1 MAPRGRCRWALL
13 LAWLPAGCLS
23 LLVTVQ
29 DAERYTTLFAT
40 VILKCDYSTSAQLQ
54 DVVVTWR
61 FKSFCKDPIF
71 DYYSASYQAGLN
83 LHQDPSTDCNDS
95 QRKVRIVIQKY
106 GQKEPMLGVDYQQR
120 KITIQNRADL
130 VISEVMWW
138 DHGVYYCTVEAPGDT
153 SGDMDKEVKLI
164 VLRKCLCFSAWVVD
178 TSYSLPPH
186 PKMSPAEERCSVICC
201 AQVHQHPLSLSVF
214 PTDWLTVILIVLGG
228 LLLFLLIGVCWCQCC
243 PQYCCCHIPCV
254 CCPTRCCCNE
264 EALERYRIMK
274 QAQALAPWISPN
286 MFYRGGDRNSQLSSY
301 QLNPLLQRDVSL
313 QNSLPLVQP
322 QAQLSA
328 NKGVLDYLESEIQ
341 NLNMSQLQP
350 PSHQRQA
357 VQPSLLS
364 SLSSEIMPPLTDHI
378 SIHGSS
384 NSSRPQRAARTLRT
398 WDYAEEDKRENRRWP
413 LPSSGGS
420 HSSYSRE
427 PWDRQQ
433 EDHPQRQRDGYS
445 GRPLHS
451 RRDASPPRQ
460 ADRGRGSSSSCSFY
474 PEEAK
479 ERSSHHR
486 GGRQEP
492 AGRRDYQHNTSRSNS
507 SGQRRHSYSPPSRRG
522 SWSSSEEQVHLPVTN
537 RRRRSRSREWPEDKP
552 PSYRSLEIIPGQDKK
567 HKGRAGPRSDRGSS
581 HSGRSIVI

>member
-1 MAPRGRCRWALL
+1 MTLRGSCRGALL
-13 LAWLPAGCLS
+13 LAWLPAGCFS

-29 DAERYTTLFAT
+29 DVERYTTLFAT
-40 VILKCDYSTSAQLQ
+40 VVLKCDYSTSAQLQ

-71 DYYSASYQAGLN
+71 DYYSYSYQAGLA
-83 LHQDPSTDCNDS
+83 LGQDPSVDCNDS
-95 QRKVRIVIQKY
+95 QRQVRIVIQKY
-106 GQKEPMLGVDYQQR
+106 GLKDPVLGVDYQQR

-153 SGDMDKEVKLI
+153 SGDADKEVKLI
-164 VLRKCLCFSAWVVD
+164 VL
-178 TSYSLPPH
+178 H
-186 PKMSPAEERCSVICC
+186 
-201 AQVHQHPLSLSVF
+201 
-214 PTDWLTVILIVLGG
+214 WLTVLLIVLGG
-228 LLLFLLIGVCWCQCC
+228 LLLLLLIGVCWCQCC

-264 EALERYRIMK
+264 EALKRYRFMK
-274 QAQALAPWISPN
+274 QARALAPWMSPN
-286 MFYRGGDRNSQLSSY
+286 VLYGGDDRNPQLSSY

-322 QAQLSA
+322 QAQLVP

-341 NLNMSQLQP
+341 NLNMSQLRP
-350 PSHQRQA
+350 PSHQQQA

-364 SLSSEIMPPLTDHI
+364 SLGSDIMPAPLADHVS

-384 NSSRPQRAARTLRT
+384 NSSRPQRATRTPRPG
-398 WDYAEEDKRENRRWP
+398 DSAAEDRRENRRWP
-413 LPSSGGS
+413 VPSSGDS
-420 HSSYSRE
+420 HSSYSQE
-427 PWDRQQ
+427 PWDRQR
-433 EDHPQRQRDGYS
+433 EDYPQRQRTGGYN
-445 GRPLHS
+445 GRPQHY
-451 RRDASPPRQ
+451 RRDVSPPRQ
-460 ADRGRGSSSSCSFY
+460 DERGKSSSSSSSFY

-486 GGRQEP
+486 GWREDP
-492 AGRRDYQHNTSRSNS
+492 AGRRDYQHYAGRSNN

-522 SWSSSEEQVHLPVTN
+522 SWSSSEEQVRVPATN
-537 RRRRSRSREWPEDKP
+537 RRRRHRSREWPEDKP
-552 PSYRSLEIIPGQDKK
+552 PSYRSLDIIPGQDKKDKDDKKDKK

>member
-1 MAPRGRCRWALL
+1 MSPRGRCRWALL
-13 LAWLPAGCLS
+13 LACLPAGCLS

-83 LHQDPSTDCNDS
+83 LNQDPSTDCNDS

-106 GQKEPMLGVDYQQR
+106 GQKEPVLGVDYQQR

-164 VLRKCLCFSAWVVD
+164 VL
-178 TSYSLPPH
+178 H
-186 PKMSPAEERCSVICC
+186 
-201 AQVHQHPLSLSVF
+201 
-214 PTDWLTVILIVLGG
+214 WLTVILIVLGG
-228 LLLFLLIGVCWCQCC
+228 LLLLLLIGVCWCQCC

-274 QAQALAPWISPN
+274 QAQALAPWISSN
-286 MFYRGGDRNSQLSSY
+286 MVYRGGDRNSQLSSY

-364 SLSSEIMPPLTDHI
+364 SLGSEIMPPLTDHI

-384 NSSRPQRAARTLRT
+384 NSSRPQRAARTPRT
-398 WDYAEEDKRENRRWP
+398 WDYAAEDKRENRRRP
-413 LPSSGGS
+413 LPSSGDS

-433 EDHPQRQRDGYS
+433 EDHPQRQRTDGYN

-451 RRDASPPRQ
+451 RRDVSPSRQ

-474 PEEAK
+474 LEEAK
-479 ERSSHHR
+479 QRSSHHR
-486 GGRQEP
+486 GGKQEP
-492 AGRRDYQHNTSRSNS
+492 AGRRDYQHHTSRSNS
-507 SGQRRHSYSPPSRRG
+507 SGQQRHSYSPSSCQG

-537 RRRRSRSREWPEDKP
+537 HRRQSRSQEWPEDKP
-552 PSYRSLEIIPGQDKK
+552 PSYRSLEVVPGQDKK
-567 HKGRAGPRSDRGSS
+567 HKGSAGPRSDRGSS

>member
-1 MAPRGRCRWALL
+1 YQRQLVITSLL
-13 LAWLPAGCLS
+13 LTTSAAYCCLS

-71 DYYSASYQAGLN
+71 DYYSASYQAGLSLN
-83 LHQDPSTDCNDS
+83 QDPSTDCNDS

-106 GQKEPMLGVDYQQR
+106 GQKEPVLGIDYQQR

-164 VLRKCLCFSAWVVD
+164 VL
-178 TSYSLPPH
+178 H
-186 PKMSPAEERCSVICC
+186 
-201 AQVHQHPLSLSVF
+201 
-214 PTDWLTVILIVLGG
+214 WLTVILIVLGG
-228 LLLFLLIGVCWCQCC
+228 LLLLLLIGVCWCQCC

-350 PSHQRQA
+350 PSHQQQA

-364 SLSSEIMPPLTDHI
+364 SLGSEIMPPLTDHI

-384 NSSRPQRAARTLRT
+384 NSSRPQRAARTPRT
-398 WDYAEEDKRENRRWP
+398 WDYAAEDKRENRRWP
-413 LPSSGGS
+413 LPSSGDS

-433 EDHPQRQRDGYS
+433 EDHPQRQRTDGYN

-451 RRDASPPRQ
+451 RRDVSPPRQ

-474 PEEAK
+474 LEEAK
-479 ERSSHHR
+479 ERSGHHH

-492 AGRRDYQHNTSRSNS
+492 PGRRDYQHHTSRSNS
-507 SGQRRHSYSPPSRRG
+507 SGQRRHSYSPPSRQG
-522 SWSSSEEQVHLPVTN
+522 SWSSSEEQAHVPVTN
-537 RRRRSRSREWPEDKP
+537 RRRRSRSRERPEDKP
-552 PSYRSLEIIPGQDKK
+552 PSYRSLEIVPGQDKK
-567 HKGRAGPRSDRGSS
+567 HKGSAGPRSVSQLPF
-581 HSGRSIVI
+581 HFLV

>member
-1 MAPRGRCRWALL
+1 TTFFSGCSCWVC
-13 LAWLPAGCLS
+13 CLS

-71 DYYSASYQAGLN
+71 DYYSPSYQAGLN

-106 GQKEPMLGVDYQQR
+106 GQKEPVLGVDYQQR

-164 VLRKCLCFSAWVVD
+164 VL
-178 TSYSLPPH
+178 H
-186 PKMSPAEERCSVICC
+186 
-201 AQVHQHPLSLSVF
+201 
-214 PTDWLTVILIVLGG
+214 WLTVILIVLGG
-228 LLLFLLIGVCWCQCC
+228 LLLLLLIGVCWCQCC

-286 MFYRGGDRNSQLSSY
+286 MFFRGGDRNSQLSSY
-301 QLNPLLQRDVSL
+301 QLNPLLQQDVSL

-322 QAQLSA
+322 QAQFSA

-350 PSHQRQA
+350 PSHQQQA
-357 VQPSLLS
+357 VHPSLLS
-364 SLSSEIMPPLTDHI
+364 SLGSEIMPPITDHI

-384 NSSRPQRAARTLRT
+384 NSSRPQRAARTPRT
-398 WDYAEEDKRENRRWP
+398 WDYAAEDKRENRRWP
-413 LPSSGGS
+413 LPSSGDS

-433 EDHPQRQRDGYS
+433 EDHPQRQRIDGYN

-451 RRDASPPRQ
+451 RRDASPPSQ
-460 ADRGRGSSSSCSFY
+460 ADRGRGSSSNCSFY

-479 ERSSHHR
+479 ERSGHHR

-492 AGRRDYQHNTSRSNS
+492 AGRRDYQHHTSRSNS
-507 SGQRRHSYSPPSRRG
+507 SGQRRHSYSPPSRKG

-567 HKGRAGPRSDRGSS
+567 HKGSARPRSVSQLPF
-581 HSGRSIVI
+581 HFLI

>member
-1 MAPRGRCRWALL
+1 
-13 LAWLPAGCLS
+13 AGCLS

-29 DAERYTTLFAT
+29 DPERYTTLFAT

-71 DYYSASYQAGLN
+71 DYYSVSYQAGLA
-83 LHQDPSTDCNDS
+83 LGQDPSDDCNDR
-95 QRKVRIVIQKY
+95 QRTVRIVIQKY
-106 GQKEPMLGVDYQQR
+106 GQKEPVLGADYQQR

-153 SGDMDKEVKLI
+153 SGDADKEVKLI
-164 VLRKCLCFSAWVVD
+164 VL
-178 TSYSLPPH
+178 H
-186 PKMSPAEERCSVICC
+186 
-201 AQVHQHPLSLSVF
+201 
-214 PTDWLTVILIVLGG
+214 WLTVLLIVLGG

-243 PQYCCCHIPCV
+243 PQYCCCHVRCV
-254 CCPTRCCCNE
+254 CCPTQCCCNE
-264 EALERYRIMK
+264 EVLERHRFIK
-274 QAQALAPWISPN
+274 QAQALAPWMSHN
-286 MFYRGGDRNSQLSSY
+286 MFYRGSDRNSQLSSY
-301 QLNPLLQRDVSL
+301 QLNPLLQQDVSL

-322 QAQLSA
+322 QSQLSP

-341 NLNMSQLQP
+341 NMNVTHLRP

-364 SLSSEIMPPLTDHI
+364 SLGSEIMPLPQTGHA
-378 SIHGSS
+378 SPIHGNS
-384 NSSRPQRAARTLRT
+384 NSSQPQRAARTSRP
-398 WDYAEEDKRENRRWP
+398 WDSAAEDRQENRRWP
-413 LPSSGGS
+413 LPSSGDS
-420 HSSYSRE
+420 HSSYSRDH
-427 PWDRQQ
+427 WDRQR
-433 EDHPQRQRDGYS
+433 EDHPQRQRTGGYHE
-445 GRPLHS
+445 RPQHS
-451 RRDASPPRQ
+451 RREESPPRQ
-460 ADRGRGSSSSCSFY
+460 AERGKSSSSSSFY

-479 ERSSHHR
+479 ERSGHHH
-486 GGRQEP
+486 GWKQEP
-492 AGRRDYQHNTSRSNS
+492 AERREYQHHTRRSNN

-522 SWSSSEEQVHLPVTN
+522 SWSSSEEQVHLPATN
-537 RRRRSRSREWPEDKP
+537 RRRRHRSREWPEDKP

>member
-1 MAPRGRCRWALL
+1 MAPRGLRRWALL

-29 DAERYTTLFAT
+29 DVERYTTLFAT
-40 VILKCDYSTSAQLQ
+40 VVLKCDYSTSAQLQ

-71 DYYSASYQAGLN
+71 DYYLTSYQAALALG
-83 LHQDPSTDCNDS
+83 QDPSNDCSDS
-95 QRKVRIVIQKY
+95 QRQVRIVIQKY
-106 GQKEPMLGVDYQQR
+106 GQKDPVLGTDYQQR

-153 SGDMDKEVKLI
+153 SGDADKEVKLI
-164 VLRKCLCFSAWVVD
+164 VL
-178 TSYSLPPH
+178 H
-186 PKMSPAEERCSVICC
+186 
-201 AQVHQHPLSLSVF
+201 
-214 PTDWLTVILIVLGG
+214 WLTVLLIVLGG
-228 LLLFLLIGVCWCQCC
+228 LFLLLLIGICWCQCC

-264 EALERYRIMK
+264 EALERHRFMK
-274 QAQALAPWISPN
+274 QAQALAPWMSPH
-286 MFYRGGDRNSQLSSY
+286 MFYGGGDRNSQLSSY

-322 QAQLSA
+322 QAQLSP

-341 NLNMSQLQP
+341 NLNMSQLRP

-364 SLSSEIMPPLTDHI
+364 SLGSEIMPPPLADHVS

-384 NSSRPQRAARTLRT
+384 NSSQPQRAARNPRP
-398 WDYAEEDKRENRRWP
+398 WDSAAEDRRENQRWP
-413 LPSSGGS
+413 LPSSGDS
-420 HSSYSRE
+420 HSSHSRE
-427 PWDRQQ
+427 PWDRQR
-433 EDHPQRQRDGYS
+433 EDHPQRQRTGGYN
-445 GRPLHS
+445 GRPQHS
-451 RRDASPPRQ
+451 RRDVSPPRQ
-460 ADRGRGSSSSCSFY
+460 AERGKSSSSTSSFY

-479 ERSSHHR
+479 EHSSHHH
-486 GGRQEP
+486 GWRQEP
-492 AGRRDYQHNTSRSNS
+492 ARRRDYEHYTRRSNN

-522 SWSSSEEQVHLPVTN
+522 SWSSSEEQVRLPATN
-537 RRRRSRSREWPEDKP
+537 RRRRHRSREWPEDKP
-552 PSYRSLEIIPGQDKK
+552 PSYRSLEVIPSQDKK
-567 HKGRAGPRSDRGSS
+567 HKDRARPRSDRGSS